1 MHIWHG
7 IQFSVFNILLVKQ
20 RQYIVKK
27 LSFPSTV
34 LTILKAIPCQM
45 CIYWFNNMDFQ
56 FCQPKFG
63 ALPVLHYYPYIWGI
77 GEAKRLF
84 SASNLPHISWKGE
97 GKALGCII
105 FLFGTWIPRHIS
117 LAAERWA
124 GREDDHLSE
133 DSAGSKLAPQAA
145 SWNIQDSILWEFPLT
160 NIGDTF

>member
-1 MHIWHG
+1 MSCLCMDCNTSTMASLPEWSGGKRNDQISSDKNNENPWS
-7 IQFSVFNILLVKQ
+7 IEK
-20 RQYIVKK
+20 IV
-27 LSFPSTV
+27 V
-34 LTILKAIPCQM
+34 L
-45 CIYWFNNMDFQ
+45 YS
-56 FCQPKFG
+56 
-63 ALPVLHYYPYIWGI
+63 YPIYIWGI

-84 SASNLPHISWKGE
+84 SASNLPQNRVKGE

-145 SWNIQDSILWEFPLT
+145 SWNIQDSILWDFPLI
-160 NIGDTF
+160 NIGDTFREYFMNWHFKNCIRIQE